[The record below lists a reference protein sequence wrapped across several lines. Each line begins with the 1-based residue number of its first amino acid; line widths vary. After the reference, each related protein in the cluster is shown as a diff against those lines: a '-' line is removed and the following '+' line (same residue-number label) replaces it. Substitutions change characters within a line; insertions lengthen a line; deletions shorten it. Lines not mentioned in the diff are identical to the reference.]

1 MRPEDF
7 TRRDFLKTA
16 SVATIAGLTRPL
28 GAWTELGERPPAA
41 QVDTVILLW
50 MAGGMASPDTFDPK
64 RHAPYE
70 KGLDSKR
77 VLSTFPAIPTVVDGI
92 ELTEGLEHIAR
103 VMDRGTL
110 IRTQVGA
117 DLGFILHSR
126 HQYHW
131 HTGYE
136 PPLTVSAPHLGS
148 WVAAL
153 RGRND
158 PALPAFIDIG
168 QRLDVGEGEEL
179 KAFHTAGF
187 LGTEH
192 GPFMIPYPE
201 RAIEA
206 VRPPSGMT
214 QARFRRRLRDFERM
228 IKAGEAFGVASGS
241 QRESLLR
248 SIDNAHVLLD
258 SPAAAAFDLDREP
271 AADRSKY
278 DTGRFGRGCLLAR
291 RLTEA
296 GARFIEVTTE
306 YVPFLGFDTHD
317 NGHTRVRQLKRQIDR
332 PIAQLVLDLEERGLL
347 ERTLVIVAT
356 EFSRDALVEGKSD
369 KPVKHQVDQPATIE
383 DEKFYGLHRHFTG
396 AGSVLLFGG
405 GVKRGHLHG
414 KTASERPCRAIE
426 DPVTITDLH
435 ATIFQQCG
443 ISPKT
448 SVEVENRPFY
458 VTKDG
463 KGKVVDGVLA

>member
-1 MRPEDF
+1 MRPTDF

-16 SVATIAGLTRPL
+16 SAATLAGLAHPL
-28 GAWTELGERPPAA
+28 STWADESLTGPTIPPR
-41 QVDTVILLW
+41 VETVILLW
-50 MAGGMASPDTFDPK
+50 MAGGMASTDTFDPK
-64 RHAPYE
+64 RYVPYE
-70 KGLDSKR
+70 KGLDSNR
-77 VLSTFPAIPTVVDGI
+77 VLSTFPSRPTVVDGL
-92 ELTEGLEHIAR
+92 EFSEGLENIGR
-103 VMDRGTL
+103 VMDRGTV
-110 IRTQVGA
+110 IRTQIGA

-136 PPLTVSAPHLGS
+136 PPLTVTAPHIGA
-148 WVAAL
+148 WIAAQ
-153 RGRND
+153 RGRNN

-168 QRLDVGEGEEL
+168 QRLNVGEGEEL

-187 LGTEH
+187 LGSEH
-192 GPFMIPYPE
+192 GPFMIPSPE
-201 RAIEA
+201 RAIQT
-206 VRPPSGMT
+206 VRPPAGMT
-214 QARFRRRLRDFERM
+214 KERFRARLKAYER
-228 IKAGEAFGVASGS
+228 IVKASSVPEGL
-241 QRESLLR
+241 QRESLRR
-248 SIDNAHVLLD
+248 SIDNAHALLD
-258 SPAAAAFDLDREP
+258 SDAAAAFDLEKEP
-271 AADRSKY
+271 LATRQKY

-291 RLTEA
+291 RLTES

-317 NGHTRVRQLKRQIDR
+317 HGHTRMRKMKQEIDR

-347 ERTLVIVAT
+347 DRTLIVVAT

-369 KPVKHQVDQPATIE
+369 KPVKHQVDQPTTIE
-383 DEKFYGLHRHFTG
+383 DEKFYGLHRHFTA

-405 GVKRGHLHG
+405 GVKRGNVHG
-414 KTASERPCRAIE
+414 RTADERPCKTID

-443 ISPKT
+443 ISPRT
-448 SVEVENRPFY
+448 SVEVEGRPFY

-463 KGKVVDGVLA
+463 KGQVIDKLLG